1 MTLPLRLLLLFTA
14 MATIVAIVIWPNS
27 VSMPFTP
34 GQPYTGPG
42 FEVVG
47 DAPCPISGRIALA
60 PPGASASAS
69 PSMFIAPTPPTTTTT
84 TTAPP
89 ATTTTTTTIAP
100 PPAGQ
105 QAPAYPIVCV
115 QPVYI
120 ANSDVVA
127 VPVDVRWLGMTYI
140 GSNWYETYNYYLI
153 PAPPN
158 ASFVVYGGQAYLVS
172 KQYYMPFNYTLY
184 VVEPVAAVPHVEGWR
199 YVGDIDLYYYNA
211 AHIYHLYLAD
221 AAWRFYRI
229 FYVNAIITP
238 NPAMYY
244 FLPRK

>member
-47 DAPCPISGRIALA
+47 DAPCPISGWIALA

-69 PSMFIAPTPPTTTTT
+69 PSLAIAPTPPTTTTT
-84 TTAPP
+84 TT
-89 ATTTTTTTIAP
+89 TTTIGP
-100 PPAGQ
+100 PPAAQ

-120 ANSDVVA
+120 QTGYTANGTVA
-127 VPVDVRWLGMTYI
+127 VRVWGELI
-140 GSNWYETYNYYLI
+140 GENLPNVYEHNLYYL
-153 PAPPN
+153 PVPPN
-158 ASFVVYGGQAYLVS
+158 ASFVVYGDQAYLAS
-172 KQYYMPFNYTLY
+172 KQYLMPFNYTLY
-184 VVEPVAAVPHVEGWR
+184 VVEPIAAAPHVEGWR
-199 YVGDIDLYYYNA
+199 YVGDMSVKYDRFLEV
-211 AHIYHLYLAD
+211 YHLYLAD
-221 AAWRFYRI
+221 ATWRFYRI
-229 FYVNAIITP
+229 FYVNATIAP